1 MQWILSRKEILII
14 NEDRCKNV
22 MKDNEQQQV
31 ALITGSA
38 SGIGFE
44 TALMLA
50 RNGIYTFATMR
61 NLSKS
66 EEILAYGRKD
76 NLPLETLR
84 LDVTEEKS
92 ILEAIDKIIGKKS
105 RIDILVNNAGY
116 SLLGPLEQLHMN
128 EIKQEFETNFF
139 GIINLIQRVL
149 PIMRKQRYGRII
161 NISSL
166 AGRIGLPLSSAY
178 VSSKFALE
186 GLAESLRYEV
196 QNFGIHVILIEPGVI
211 KTSFVNNM
219 KLGNGI
225 MVSQNRDNK
234 KGTND
239 DSPYAEIINKRISA
253 FKPRF
258 EKGASPKIVADKVL
272 EAAVSDNPKS
282 RYIVGGDALR
292 MIEMRDNTSDEEFGR
307 LLMNSVLGSGS

>member
-1 MQWILSRKEILII
+1 
-14 NEDRCKNV
+14 
-22 MKDNEQQQV
+22 MKEQQRQQI
-31 ALITGSA
+31 ALVTGSA

-66 EEILAYGRKD
+66 EEILDYARKD

-84 LDVTEEKS
+84 LDVTDEQS
-92 ILEAIDKIIGKKS
+92 ISEAIDEIIGKKN

-116 SLLGPLEQLHMN
+116 SLLGPLEQLHME
-128 EIKQEFETNFF
+128 EIKEEFETNFF
-139 GIINLIQRVL
+139 GIIKLIQCVL

-166 AGRIGLPLSSAY
+166 AGRIGFPLSSAY

-186 GLAESLRYEV
+186 GLTESLRYEV
-196 QNFGIHVILIEPGVI
+196 QDFGIHVILIEPGVI
-211 KTSFVNNM
+211 KTNFVNNM
-219 KLGNGI
+219 KIGNEI
-225 MVSQNRDNK
+225 MTLKNRDN
-234 KGTND
+234 NIIIDD
-239 DSPYAEIINKRISA
+239 DSPYAEITNKRISA

-258 EKGASPKIVADKVL
+258 EKGSSPKIVAEIVL
-272 EAAVSDNPKS
+272 EAVLSANPKV
-282 RYIVGGDALR
+282 RYLVGDDALKMMNR
-292 MIEMRDNTSDEEFGR
+292 RKNTSDEEFGR
-307 LLMNSVLGSGS
+307 LVMDSVLGR